1 MKSLSQYI
9 TESFNKKKYSFK
21 IKLAGELVENCQE
34 KLKTLLEKYGVEN
47 LDKSSTTPV
56 QKLPLDFPKLTNQ
69 EVTIFDTTLNY
80 PATSYELH
88 EYICNGLQIHADN
101 VVVRNPNE
109 PTEAYQEEVEPR
121 KGALLNDPNY
131 KEAGKVKADEY
142 YGAKYNNNLL
152 KELAKDSKA
161 RRKEQG
167 EKVPTEGPQSA
178 PEFISPG
185 SKSPVGS
192 SKA

>member
-1 MKSLSQYI
+1 M
-9 TESFNKKKYSFK
+9 
-21 IKLAGELVENCQE
+21 
-34 KLKTLLEKYGVEN
+34 
-47 LDKSSTTPV
+47 

-178 PEFISPG
+178 PEFNSPG